1 MTKKAKIIT
10 IAIVLSILALILILF
25 CAVFCLYRQD
35 VVFIGERNNTV
46 KITDEQIIETAGFRT
61 GRSIFS
67 LDKDKAIENIEQTY
81 PYLKV
86 VQINTV
92 SAIRIEIRVRERY
105 EMYYAAD
112 EINQNYYIL
121 DEELKVLQITDFE
134 PTGITKLESSLLGDA
149 NIDILG
155 ITGNTVVSD
164 FLANTHFR
172 SLTDNLFVAMYNTVM
187 IEEDGVDRYVTRD
200 DIKTLVTYVQFAR
213 GYTLQESYDRIIIT
227 TSRGFIIDIGKPD
240 SNLENKVNICFNA
253 IDALI
258 ERGESGGTIKV
269 TYLDNGEERYNFIR
283 DDQTSSDLI

>member
-200 DIKTLVTYVQFAR
+200 DIKILVTNVQFAR

>member
-1 MTKKAKIIT
+1 MTKKAQIIT

-200 DIKTLVTYVQFAR
+200 NIKILVTNVQFAR

>member
-92 SAIRIEIRVRERY
+92 SAIRIEISVRERN

-134 PTGITKLESSLLGDA
+134 PTGITKLESSLLGDT

-164 FLANTHFR
+164 FIANTHFR

>member
-134 PTGITKLESSLLGDA
+134 PTGITKLESSLLGDT

-164 FLANTHFR
+164 FIANTHFR